1 MTAFRELE
9 DVQALERDVGVER
22 LTSWLGSRVGL
33 PHRNLPGM
41 SPAAWSAYHI
51 AQILELAER
60 ALVVWAEEV
69 PCLLV
74 VRRLSWDSELLGI
87 EAGMLD
93 YLVFPDTASDDALTE
108 VLVAVGRL
116 LRSRGWDILLHKSST
131 ADLPA
136 VTAIGRAGFD
146 LLAVHLDYLLPTTT
160 VAARRAPPVGY
171 AFAPARPGDE
181 AALAALSA
189 ENHAPF
195 DRFRVDPLVPQERVP
210 ALYAEWARNSLRGY
224 SDVAWVARRAGRP
237 VGFATFGLRAGLT
250 AATGVHCIEYQ
261 LAAVDASERG
271 RGVFGALTAAALRHL
286 AGRGEPLVSAA
297 TNVLNVPAQRVF
309 QALGGWVHAPVLT
322 HRLDLGRCEG

>member
-1 MTAFRELE
+1 LAQ
-9 DVQALERDVGVER
+9 VRD
-22 LTSWLGSRVGL
+22 
-33 PHRNLPGM
+33 
-41 SPAAWSAYHI
+41 
-51 AQILELAER
+51 LAER
-60 ALVVWAEEV
+60 ALAFWAEEV

-74 VRRLSWDSELLGI
+74 ARRLAWDSELLGI

-93 YLVFPDTASDDALTE
+93 YLLFPDTASDDALAAA
-108 VLVAVGRL
+108 LAALGRL
-116 LRSRGWDILLHKSST
+116 LRTRGWRLLLHKSST
-131 ADLPA
+131 ADPRA

-146 LLAVHLDYLLPTTT
+146 LLAVHLDHLLPTTT

-181 AALAALSA
+181 SALATLSA

-195 DRFRVDPLVPQERVP
+195 DRFRIDPLVPQERVP

-224 SDVAWVARRAGRP
+224 ADVVWAARRAGRP

-250 AATGVHCIEYQ
+250 AATGVHCVEYQ
-261 LAAVDASERG
+261 LGAVDAAERG
-271 RGVFGALTAAALRHL
+271 RGVFGALTAAVLRHL

-322 HRLDLGRCEG
+322 HRLDLAR